1 MLTGSQ
7 TDPPSIYLPTNTVVV
22 TEGQSTI
29 FVMCRT
35 NPRNVVTRWTLNGKD
50 VSTDTTGTLVV
61 RGRYNHT
68 LSIHSPTLE
77 NIGTYACHGVDT
89 HANASFNLIVK
100 PGTYVNM
107 CADRMQHIK
116 F

>member
-7 TDPPSIYLPTNTVVV
+7 TESPSIYLPTRTVVV

-35 NPRNVVTRWTLNGKD
+35 NPRNVVTRWTFNGVD
-50 VSTDTTGTLVV
+50 VSTDTTGTLDV

-68 LSIHSPTLE
+68 LSIRSPTLD
-77 NIGTYACHGVDT
+77 NTGTYTCHRVDT
-89 HANASFNLIVK
+89 HANASFNFIVK
-100 PGTYVNM
+100 PGT
-107 CADRMQHIK
+107 
-116 F
+116 